1 MPKLQCLQLVPAR
14 RASLGISGSEGLME
28 SSDLGSK

>member
-14 RASLGISGSEGLME
+14 RASLGISVLRGTDGEQRYGQ
-28 SSDLGSK
+28 

>member
-14 RASLGISGSEGLME
+14 RASLGIFVLRGTDGEQQYGQ
-28 SSDLGSK
+28 